1 MQNKAELKKQ
11 VRELKV
17 QRAGALECG
26 EHKELKKVRRQIR
39 SLKRQLRAL
48 ARQPAVESKG
58 TETPSAGN
66 TAAPASPETQQ
77 ETGTAAE
84 TSESES
90 SAAETPE

>member
-11 VRELKV
+11 VRELKI
-17 QRAGALECG
+17 QRAGALERG

-48 ARQPAVESKG
+48 ARQPAVESEG
-58 TETPSAGN
+58 TETPSAEN

-77 ETGTAAE
+77 ETGTVAE
-84 TSESES
+84 ASKSGS

>member
-17 QRAGALECG
+17 HRAGALERG
-26 EHKELKKVRRQIR
+26 EHKELKKVRRHIR

-48 ARQPAVESKG
+48 ARQSVVESKG
-58 TETPSAGN
+58 TETQSAEN

-84 TSESES
+84 ASESES
-90 SAAETPE
+90 SATETPE

>member
-17 QRAGALECG
+17 QRAGALERG

-48 ARQPAVESKG
+48 ARQPAGESKG
-58 TETPSAGN
+58 TETPSAEN

-84 TSESES
+84 ASESEP

>member
-17 QRAGALECG
+17 QRAGALERG

-48 ARQPAVESKG
+48 ARQSAVESKG
-58 TETPSAGN
+58 TETPSAEN
-66 TAAPASPETQQ
+66 TVAPTSPETQQ
-77 ETGTAAE
+77 ETETAAE
-84 TSESES
+84 ASESES
-90 SAAETPE
+90 SATETPE